1 MASIVEL
8 LNVSKRFGRILLID
22 KVSFDIEE
30 GSLTTLIGPNGAGKT
45 TIAKLILGLEK
56 PSTGVIKVRPDLKIS
71 YIPQELEFNTNIPIT
86 VEQFVILLTSKTIKS
101 ADWQTF
107 DIFSGFNNL
116 KHRDISK
123 LSGGQLQKLLLAIA
137 LLRKPDL
144 LILDEPTKSLDV
156 NSQQEFY
163 RLIKDIRSNLGITI
177 FMISHD
183 LFTVMKNSD
192 KVICLNHH
200 VCCSGQPSDLTNN
213 RDFIN
218 TLSEIGFYTHKHD
231 HTH

>member
-1 MASIVEL
+1 MTSIVEL
-8 LNVSKRFGRILLID
+8 LNVSKSFNQKLLLD
-22 KVSFDIEE
+22 KVSFDIQK

-56 PSTGVIKVRPDLKIS
+56 PSTGNIKVSPGLKIS
-71 YIPQELEFNTNIPIT
+71 YVPQELEFNTNIPLT
-86 VEQFVILLTSKTIKS
+86 VEKFVTLLASKEMKN
-101 ADWQTF
+101 ADWQRLNA
-107 DIFSGFNNL
+107 FSEFNSL
-116 KHRDISK
+116 KHQDIYR
-123 LSGGQLQKLLLAIA
+123 LSGGQLQKLLLATT
-137 LLRKPDL
+137 LLQKPNL

-163 RLIKDIRSNLGITI
+163 RLIKDIQHESGVTI

-192 KVICLNHH
+192 KVICLNRH
-200 VCCSGQPSDLTNN
+200 VCCSGQPNDLSNN
-213 RDFIN
+213 QDFIN
-218 TLSEIGFYTHKHD
+218 TLSEIGFYAHNHD